1 MTIKVMKQAK
11 EALGCGRI
19 MAADADGNYTREV
32 TPKVVTDAIAALDQA
47 ISQPDCRGCKNFGLC
62 YFSAEGLICTNG
74 DKFQALP
81 KVMLYKV
88 T

>member
-1 MTIKVMKQAK
+1 MQMTIEVRNNNIPSSGPLIRP
-11 EALGCGRI
+11 ECGNMR
-19 MAADADGNYTREV
+19 R
-32 TPKVVTDAIAALDQA
+32 QA